1 MTQEIVND
9 EGIILSV
16 RRAGEGGRAV
26 RLFLRR
32 SGRETAFLSR
42 SALRKYG
49 TGALLPFTRLRV
61 SLLRSEQ
68 GTIAVQ
74 YEGRP
79 ILDTLALSYDEL
91 CCWYYASELVS
102 SLFPEGEADADVFA
116 LLASAAEAG
125 RARNKKITAFILAVQ
140 LLRAAGYDP
149 GEDEPREALGLSEA
163 AEKLLTAFLAYR
175 WRGELGE
182 TVGRAAFEEAARYI
196 DRFIETYCETEMKT
210 RGAFLGNN

>member
-9 EGIILSV
+9 EGIILSI

-32 SGRETAFLSR
+32 GGRETAFLSR

-49 TGALLPFTRLRV
+49 TGALLPFARLRV

-79 ILDTLALSYDEL
+79 ILDTLAFSYDEL
-91 CCWYYASELVS
+91 CCWYCAAELVLT
-102 SLFPEGEADADVFA
+102 LFPEGEADGEVYH
-116 LLASAAEAG
+116 LLAAAAEAG
-125 RARNKKITAFILAVQ
+125 TKRNKKLTAFILTVQ

-149 GEDEPREALGLSEA
+149 GEDEPREALALSDDA
-163 AEKLLTAFLAYR
+163 AVLLAAFLSYR
-175 WRGELGE
+175 WQGELGIPV
-182 TVGRAAFEEAARYI
+182 TKGAFEAAAHYI
-196 DRFIETYCETEMKT
+196 DRFIRTYCEIEMKT
-210 RGAFLGNN
+210 QGAFLH